1 MKTLWLSVLFTMAT
15 AGSALGAAADQV
27 VNGVMV
33 IVNQDVITRRDVV
46 QYIGR
51 AVDLLRDRYRNQPA
65 EFNARFNELL
75 KEGLEQLVERKLIL
89 HEFQTAGYNLPE
101 SMIED
106 RVKSRIRET
115 YGNDRVAL
123 TKTLAGRGMSY
134 ETFRREIRED
144 FIISAM
150 RMMKVSSQKIFVSPF
165 KIEKYYADNME
176 KYKVGDE
183 YKLRIIMINH
193 ANKGSPEVARS
204 LTREIIAKLNQG
216 ASFAEMA
223 TVYSEDTFRTK
234 GGDRGWVEL
243 EKEKYHQPLEQAIR
257 ALGPGQRSDI
267 IEAGDASWIV
277 LVEEVRPSRYRPLSE
292 VRAEIEKILGDEEY
306 KRLYDSWIA
315 RLKAKAFIRYF

>member
-1 MKTLWLSVLFTMAT
+1 MKTLWLSVLFTVAT

-89 HEFQTAGYNLPE
+89 HEFQTSGYNLPE

-150 RMMKVSSQKIFVSPF
+150 RMMKVSSQKILSP
-165 KIEKYYADNME
+165 
-176 KYKVGDE
+176 
-183 YKLRIIMINH
+183 
-193 ANKGSPEVARS
+193 
-204 LTREIIAKLNQG
+204 
-216 ASFAEMA
+216 
-223 TVYSEDTFRTK
+223 
-234 GGDRGWVEL
+234 
-243 EKEKYHQPLEQAIR
+243 
-257 ALGPGQRSDI
+257 
-267 IEAGDASWIV
+267 
-277 LVEEVRPSRYRPLSE
+277 PSRSRSTTPTTWRST
-292 VRAEIEKILGDEEY
+292 RWGT
-306 KRLYDSWIA
+306 STSCGSS
-315 RLKAKAFIRYF
+315 

>member
-1 MKTLWLSVLFTMAT
+1 MKKFWWSLLVAVAA
-15 AGSALGAAADQV
+15 AGPALGAAADQV

-51 AVDLLRDRYRNQPA
+51 AVDMLRDRYRNQPA

-144 FIISAM
+144 FIVSAM
-150 RMMKVSSQKIFVSPF
+150 RMMKVSSQKIFVSPY

-193 ANKGSPEVARS
+193 ANKSSPEVARS
-204 LTREIIAKLNQG
+204 LTAEIIAKLNEG

-223 TVYSEDTFRTK
+223 TVYSEDTFRSK

-243 EKEKYHQPLEQAIR
+243 DKERYHAPLEQAIR
-257 ALGPGQRSDI
+257 SLGPGQRSGV

-277 LVEEVRPSRYRPLSE
+277 LVEDVRPGRYRPLNE
-292 VRAEIEKILGDEEY
+292 VRAEIEKALGDEEY